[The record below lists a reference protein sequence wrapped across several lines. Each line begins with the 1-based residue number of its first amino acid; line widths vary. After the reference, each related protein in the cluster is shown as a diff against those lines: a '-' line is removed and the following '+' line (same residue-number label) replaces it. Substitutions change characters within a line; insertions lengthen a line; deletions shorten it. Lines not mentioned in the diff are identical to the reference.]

1 MNGELYF
8 GMPPARSGTSS
19 PLAAEASSFSAA
31 CWRYSQ
37 LAHPAQ
43 AKTARINK
51 TTVRTIVLRF
61 KGIDLFPSIVR
72 GKTADREQGTGYSV
86 QGLAIGCA
94 RGTFCS
100 LFTVPCHKLLP
111 SKADE
116 PAQPQRSR
124 TSCPAAGGH
133 GQNRSCGPRSPGHPP
148 G

>member
-8 GMPPARSGTSS
+8 GMPTAGSGTSS

-61 KGIDLFPSIVR
+61 KAIDLYPSIVR
-72 GKTADREQGTGYSV
+72 GKTADRKQSAVCRAWQSGVHGELSV
-86 QGLAIGCA
+86 H
-94 RGTFCS
+94 CS
-100 LFTVPCHKLLP
+100 LCTAPCTLP
-111 SKADE
+111 
-116 PAQPQRSR
+116 
-124 TSCPAAGGH
+124 
-133 GQNRSCGPRSPGHPP
+133 
-148 G
+148 